1 MLATC
6 LVVKRHCSGMSKTV
20 VERSVV
26 MAAEW
31 EWDHDGDGRNWE
43 TRQTEQAAARE
54 SVRLSVREGG

>member
-1 MLATC
+1 
-6 LVVKRHCSGMSKTV
+6 MSKTV